1 MISIPVLLA
10 LVLSILH
17 FFSRSI
23 SKLIEK
29 LHIHITSFSAGMFL
43 TLIFLDFLPRAAAG
57 VEHNAPVFLALTV
70 GFVLYHLSEKYL
82 YQHVKNKEMLLEELS
97 ELHNVGFFIDH
108 FMVGFVLVLTFKLES
123 YANYLIF
130 VPFVLH
136 TVSSSMSL
144 EHIRARIKTG
154 VNKFF
159 LNASTLLGALFA
171 NFSQLDTFWYYTMFA
186 FFLGA
191 LLYISVRDMLPGGKK
206 GNTLMF
212 LIGFLLTIGIISLV
226 G

>member
-1 MISIPVLLA
+1 MIPIPVLLA
-10 LVLSILH
+10 LILSVLH

-43 TLIFLDFLPRAAAG
+43 TLIFLDFLPRAATG

-70 GFVLYHLSEKYL
+70 GFVMYHLSEKYL
-82 YQHVKNKEMLLEELS
+82 YQHVKNKKALLEELA
-97 ELHNVGFFIDH
+97 ELHNIGFFIDH
-108 FMVGFVLVLTFKLES
+108 FMVGFILVLTFKLES
-123 YANYLIF
+123 YTNYLIF
-130 VPFVLH
+130 APFVLH

-154 VNKFF
+154 VNRFT
-159 LNASTLLGALFA
+159 LSISTLIGALFA
-171 NFSQLDTFWYYTMFA
+171 SFVQLQNFWYYTLFA

-212 LIGFLLTIGIISLV
+212 LIGFLLTIGIISLI
-226 G
+226 

>member
-1 MISIPVLLA
+1 MMPIPVLLA
-10 LVLSILH
+10 LILSILH
-17 FFSRSI
+17 FFSRTI

-43 TLIFLDFLPRAAAG
+43 TLIFLDFLPRAATG
-57 VEHNAPVFLALTV
+57 IEHNAPVFLALTV
-70 GFVLYHLSEKYL
+70 GFVMYHLSEKYL
-82 YQHVKNKEMLLEELS
+82 YQHVKNKKVLLEELA

-123 YANYLIF
+123 YTSYLIF
-130 VPFVLH
+130 IPFVLH
-136 TVSSSMSL
+136 TISSSMSL

-154 VNKFF
+154 VNRFT
-159 LNASTLLGALFA
+159 LSISTLIGALFA
-171 NFSQLDTFWYYTMFA
+171 HLINLETFWYYTIFA

-212 LIGFLLTIGIISLV
+212 LIGFLLTIGIISLI
-226 G
+226 

>member
-10 LVLSILH
+10 LILSILH

-43 TLIFLDFLPRAAAG
+43 TLIFLDFLPRAATG
-57 VEHNAPVFLALTV
+57 IEHDAPVFLALTV
-70 GFVLYHLSEKYL
+70 GFVIYHLSEKYL
-82 YQHVKNKEMLLEELS
+82 YQHVKNKKVLLEELA

-108 FMVGFVLVLTFKLES
+108 FMVGFILVLTFKLES
-123 YANYLIF
+123 YTSYLIF

-154 VNKFF
+154 VNRVT
-159 LNASTLLGALFA
+159 LSVSTLIGALFA
-171 NFSQLDTFWYYTMFA
+171 HFINLDTFWYYTIFA
-186 FFLGA
+186 FFLGS

-212 LIGFLLTIGIISLV
+212 LIGFLLTIGIISLI
-226 G
+226 

>member
-1 MISIPVLLA
+1 MIPIPVLLA
-10 LVLSILH
+10 LILSVLH
-17 FFSRSI
+17 FFSRTI

-43 TLIFLDFLPRAAAG
+43 TLIFLDFLPRAATG
-57 VEHNAPVFLALTV
+57 IEHNAPVFLALTV
-70 GFVLYHLSEKYL
+70 GFVMYHLSEKYL
-82 YQHVKNKEMLLEELS
+82 YQHVKNKKVLLEELA

-123 YANYLIF
+123 YTSYLIF
-130 VPFVLH
+130 IPFVLH
-136 TVSSSMSL
+136 TISSSMSL

-154 VNKFF
+154 VNRFT
-159 LNASTLLGALFA
+159 LSISTLIGALFA
-171 NFSQLDTFWYYTMFA
+171 HLINLETFWYYTIFA
-186 FFLGA
+186 FFLGS

-212 LIGFLLTIGIISLV
+212 LIGFLLTIGIISLI
-226 G
+226 

>member
-1 MISIPVLLA
+1 MISIPVLLS
-10 LVLSILH
+10 LILSILH

-29 LHIHITSFSAGMFL
+29 HHIHLTSFSAGMFL
-43 TLIFLDFLPRAAAG
+43 TLIFLDFLPRAVIG
-57 VEHNAPVFLALTV
+57 TENNAPVFLALTV
-70 GFVLYHLSEKYL
+70 GFVMYHLSEKYL
-82 YQHVKNKEMLLEELS
+82 YQHVKDKKILLEELA

-108 FMVGFVLVLTFKLES
+108 FMVGFILVLTFKLES
-123 YANYLIF
+123 YTNYLIF

-154 VNKFF
+154 VNRFT
-159 LNASTLLGALFA
+159 LSISTLIGALFA
-171 NFSQLDTFWYYTMFA
+171 SFVQLQNFWYYTMFA

-206 GNTLMF
+206 GNPLMF
-212 LIGFLLTIGIISLV
+212 LIGFLLTIGIISLI
-226 G
+226 